1 MRYRIKNYTTDGQ
14 TVILNDV
21 TLNSIEDLRLV
32 INLTQGIVIYSPMD
46 RSGIAAVMER
56 GFVVE
61 TNVCTLNE
69 KTPDQLL
76 IEIDKGDELS
86 SIEKKVEEVKETVEN
101 IDLTPIENK
110 VDEGVSTLSTKIEN
124 IDLSSVAKQGYNPDA
139 TNTKILEE
147 VQKIPD
153 LKNIYSA
160 RFEKNDDADNTYT
173 MVLPIVAGIE
183 GGTIIL

>member
-1 MRYRIKNYTTDGQ
+1 MRYRIKNYTTSAQ

-46 RSGIAAVMER
+46 RSGIEAVMER

-76 IEIDKGDELS
+76 IEIDKGDK
-86 SIEKKVEEVKETVEN
+86 IEIDTTDVAKETTLNSAKEEILTAVEN
-101 IDLTPIENK
+101 AKPE
-110 VDEGVSTLSTKIEN
+110 V
-124 IDLSSVAKQGYNPDA
+124 DLSGVAKQGEKPEA
-139 TNTKILEE
+139 TNSKILEE
-147 VQKIPD
+147 IGNVAAALTTI
-153 LKNIYSA
+153 
-160 RFEKNDDADNTYT
+160 NDT
-173 MVLPIVAGIE
+173 L
-183 GGTIIL
+183 GTL